1 MADVALQLGILEGA
15 DLEIGVNYVGEQFA
29 NASNTTFA
37 SADGM
42 SGLIPSR
49 TLWRAS
55 LNVRL
60 PDSDTRVF
68 ATAEN
73 LTDEVYIS
81 SRVDGLFAGNP
92 RLLSFG
98 FVTEF

>member
-1 MADVALQLGILEGA
+1 
-15 DLEIGVNYVGEQFA
+15 
-29 NASNTTFA
+29 
-37 SADGM
+37 
-42 SGLIPSR
+42 
-49 TLWRAS
+49 
-55 LNVRL
+55 L